1 MRRLNKKG
9 WIVLNRFNPPPFDPT
24 IRTPTSRRARA
35 DERPLILPTW
45 KVIMTDN
52 NIAQREEQIFQL
64 VKDGNKDQA
73 KQELADLVIELAKK
87 HNFSDADRLRD
98 RIYEI
103 DAMALSEI
111 IRTGEV
117 IDEEKAKAINGGHK
131 AVWENLLSKI
141 TEEEFTTLYHAT
153 TRKTF
158 SAGKII
164 VTSGSANDALL
175 FVNRGSVEVSH
186 VVDGEKTVIT
196 ELHPGNMIGENFF
209 EASLWTLTLT
219 ALGEVEIGML
229 PRKDLDKWS
238 ETFPGLES
246 KLKDFYN
253 QGPELQKILKQK
265 DINRRG
271 APRYDLSRK
280 VFFQFLD
287 KEGKVGEKSFRV
299 DLIDISVEGLSF
311 AIRISKKENC
321 RMLLARTVRLTV
333 PLKSGKKQ
341 VHLDGR
347 ILSVQ
352 PYNMLESDYGVHVR
366 LLKPIPETHLSLFC
380 DITPEEP
387 MEEEQSPPPEGTAE

>member
-1 MRRLNKKG
+1 
-9 WIVLNRFNPPPFDPT
+9 
-24 IRTPTSRRARA
+24 
-35 DERPLILPTW
+35 
-45 KVIMTDN
+45 MTET

-87 HNFSDADRLRD
+87 HNFSEADRLRD

-153 TRKTF
+153 IRKTF
-158 SAGKII
+158 TAGKVI
-164 VTSGSANDALL
+164 VTDGSANDALL

-196 ELHPGNMIGENFF
+196 ELHPGDMIGENFF

-253 QGPELQKILKQK
+253 QGPELQKILNQK
-265 DINRRG
+265 DINRRR
-271 APRYDLSRK
+271 APRYELSRK
-280 VFFQFLD
+280 IFFQFLD
-287 KEGKVGEKSFRV
+287 KEGKAGEKSFRA
-299 DLIDISVEGLSF
+299 DLIDISLEGLSF

-387 MEEEQSPPPEGTAE
+387 VEEEQPPTPEGTTEE

>member
-1 MRRLNKKG
+1 
-9 WIVLNRFNPPPFDPT
+9 
-24 IRTPTSRRARA
+24 
-35 DERPLILPTW
+35 
-45 KVIMTDN
+45 MTDST
-52 NIAQREEQIFQL
+52 ITQKEEQIFQL

-73 KQELADLVIELAKK
+73 KRKLADLVIELAKQ

-153 TRKTF
+153 TRNTYP
-158 SAGKII
+158 AGQVI
-164 VTSGSANDALL
+164 VTSGSTNDALL
-175 FVNRGSVEVSH
+175 FVNRGTVEVSH
-186 VVDGEKTVIT
+186 VLDGEKTVIT
-196 ELHPGNMIGENFF
+196 ELHPGNMICENFF
-209 EASLWTLTLT
+209 ESSLWTLTLT

-229 PRKDLDKWS
+229 TRKNLDKWS
-238 ETFPGLES
+238 RTFPGLES

-253 QGPELQKILKQK
+253 QSPELRKILQQK
-265 DINRRG
+265 NINRRG
-271 APRYDLSRK
+271 APRYEVSRK
-280 VFFQFLD
+280 IFFQFLD
-287 KEGKVGEKSFRV
+287 KEGKVGEKSFRA
-299 DLIDISVEGLSF
+299 DLIDISLKGLSF
-311 AIRISKKENC
+311 AIRISKKDNC
-321 RMLLARTVRLTV
+321 RMLLARTIRLTV
-333 PLKSGKKQ
+333 PLKSGNKQ

-352 PYNMLESDYGVHVR
+352 PYNVLESDYGVHVR

-387 MEEEQSPPPEGTAE
+387 TEKEPPQSPEGTTV